1 MFNTRYIIY
10 LQIPEMI
17 DYARCDTHYLMDIY
31 HCMKDELLDRGNDQ
45 KNLLHAVY
53 TQSNSLCKFW
63 RIFRPFVRTVDE
75 NQIVFN
81 LNLLS

>member
-1 MFNTRYIIY
+1 MQLTHIKWYLIIEHGSVFNTRYIIY

-63 RIFRPFVRTVDE
+63 RIPET
-75 NQIVFN
+75 
-81 LNLLS
+81 LY